1 MSALA
6 SWWHSSVG
14 KKQVMGVTGLL
25 LLGWVTLHMIG
36 NLQAFQGAESLNRY
50 AHLLQGAKGPLW
62 IMRGGLLV
70 ALVLHV
76 VAAAQLTR
84 RSLAARPVGY
94 AVRDPQVS
102 TVAAR
107 TLRIGGVLI
116 LGFIVIHLMTF
127 TTGQLHP
134 DFVREDVY
142 HNLQV
147 VFRSP
152 YKVAFYALVM
162 LALGLHVFH
171 GAWSSFRSLG
181 TTRPGPEP
189 LRRRAALVWAL
200 AVALGFVAVPLAIYA
215 GFIR

>member
-1 MSALA
+1 MSALGG
-6 SWWHSSVG
+6 WWHSSVG

-25 LLGWVTLHMIG
+25 LLAWVTLHMIG
-36 NLQAFQGAESLNRY
+36 NLQAFRGAASINHY
-50 AHLLQGAKGPLW
+50 AELLQGATGPLW
-62 IMRGGLLV
+62 LMRGGLLA
-70 ALVLHV
+70 ALVLHL

-84 RSLAARPVGY
+84 RSLAARPVAY
-94 AVRDPQVS
+94 AMRESQVS
-102 TVAAR
+102 TAAAR
-107 TLRIGGVLI
+107 TMRVGGALL

-142 HNLQV
+142 HNLLV

-152 YKVAFYALVM
+152 FKVAFYALVM

-181 TTRPGPEP
+181 ATRPGPEP

-200 AVALGFVAVPLAIYA
+200 VVALGFVAVPLAVLA
-215 GFIR
+215 GVIR